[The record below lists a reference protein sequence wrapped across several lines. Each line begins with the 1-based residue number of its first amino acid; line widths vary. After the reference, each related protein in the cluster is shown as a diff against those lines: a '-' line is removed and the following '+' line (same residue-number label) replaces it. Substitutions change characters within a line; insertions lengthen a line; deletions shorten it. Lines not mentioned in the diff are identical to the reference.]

1 MHVQVKAQHS
11 AATQVHKFGGSS
23 LAGAERF
30 AAVADILLQQDRQ
43 QALWVVVSAPGD
55 TTDALLAIITAAE
68 DAAARDAALNALQA
82 ELTALV
88 QQTLAAEAAAMVT
101 GQLLQWLAA
110 VPAALAKQQPND
122 VLAIGERLSAL
133 LLSELLKQRG
143 FNAAA
148 LDARD
153 FLHLKQHQPDWLQSA
168 TLLAELTLPDTV
180 HVVTGYIAR
189 DEKGRSI
196 TLGRNGSDYSATLLG
211 ALVNAAEVTIWTDV
225 KAIYSADPRKVKTA
239 VPYQQVSWQQACQ
252 LAQLGNP
259 VLHARTLSPLTGT
272 ATALRV
278 RSSYQPQHAGCHVV
292 QQGSILQ
299 ESTQQDVAQQGFI
312 TELDNVTLLTLH
324 QDIAVSAA
332 QLALEL
338 QQPVIALPQ
347 QGDNLCW
354 LLPAVCAEQ
363 ALDYLAGLNIHAVW
377 DTQRYYALAWLKA
390 EHSAHTEPA
399 EQLLQQ
405 HGVLHRY
412 ESAQQL
418 IWLLAKPLPAQALEQ
433 LHQYLIQPAPLLQL
447 PVQSIVQPELQIVVA
462 GTGNVGAE
470 FLAMLAAQQQRFVA
484 KLKLNLAGVLNSR
497 RAALKD
503 SITITDWQTALA
515 AGDSWDAEQLSAYVQ
530 ALPAPKVLVD
540 ITPSRDFAQLY
551 PALIAAGCDIIS
563 ANKQG
568 VTLPGAEYRQIKQAL
583 VQHQRQ
589 WLSNTTCGAG
599 IPVQRT
605 LQELLDAGDRIT
617 AISGI
622 FSGTLSWL
630 LCKYDGSK
638 PFSDFVL
645 EAQQAGLTEPD
656 PRDDLSGKDV
666 QRKLLVLARELGIAL
681 ELDDIELQPLLPA
694 GLEQGSWQQFWPQRA
709 QLDNAIAVLFAK
721 AQAEG
726 KVLRYVA
733 SLELA
738 HNKPVAKV
746 ALEAVSAEHALAAIA
761 PCDNVFVIQSAWYD
775 SNPLVLKGP
784 GAGKVVTAGGLH
796 ADLAQLINQF
806 IGPATTP
813 APLT

>member
-1 MHVQVKAQHS
+1 MQVQQKKQQYT
-11 AATQVHKFGGSS
+11 AAQVHKFGGSS
-23 LAGAERF
+23 LANVQRF
-30 AAVADILLQQDRQ
+30 AAVADILQQQNRQ

-55 TTDALLAIITAAE
+55 TTDALLHII
-68 DAAARDAALNALQA
+68 AAADTQVRDVALTTLQT

-88 QQTLAAEAAAMVT
+88 QQTLTANAAAHVT
-101 GQLLQWLAA
+101 EQLRQWLAA
-110 VPAALAKQQPND
+110 IPDALVKQQQND

-133 LLSELLKQRG
+133 LLSELLKLRG

-153 FLHLKQHQPDWLQSA
+153 FLRLKQHQPDWLQS
-168 TLLAELTLPDTV
+168 TELLAELTQPDTV

-189 DEKGRSI
+189 DDKGRSI

-239 VPYQQVSWQQACQ
+239 LPYSQVSWQQACQ

-272 ATALRV
+272 ATALLV
-278 RSSYQPQHAGCHVV
+278 RSSYQPQHAGCRVV
-292 QQGSILQ
+292 QQDNAAQERALQ
-299 ESTQQDVAQQGFI
+299 EKAQPQGFI

-324 QDIAVSAA
+324 QDASISAA

-390 EHSAHTEPA
+390 GSAALTETA

-405 HGVLHRY
+405 QGVLHRY
-412 ESAQQL
+412 ESTQQL
-418 IWLLAKPLPAQALEQ
+418 IWLLANPLSEIALEQ
-433 LHQYLIQPAPLLQL
+433 LHRCLIQPQPVLQ
-447 PVQSIVQPELQIVVA
+447 VVVA

-470 FLAMLAAQQQRFVA
+470 FLTMLGAQQQRFDA
-484 KLKLNLAGVLNSR
+484 KLKLNLAAVLNSR
-497 RAALKD
+497 RALLSD
-503 SITITDWQTALA
+503 SIAVSNWQPVLA
-515 AGDSWDAEQLSAYVQ
+515 VADAWNAEQLTEYLQ

-540 ITPSRDFAQLY
+540 ITPSREFATLY
-551 PALIAAGCDIIS
+551 PAVIAAGCDIIS

-568 VTLPGAEYRQIKQAL
+568 VTLPHSEYQQIKHAL
-583 VQHQRQ
+583 AEHQRQ

-605 LQELLDAGDRIT
+605 LQELLSAGDSIDEV
-617 AISGI
+617 SGI

-630 LCKYDGSK
+630 LCKYDGSL
-638 PFSDFVL
+638 PFSEFVL
-645 EAQQAGLTEPD
+645 QAQQAGLTEPD

-666 QRKLLVLARELGIAL
+666 QRKLLVLARELGVTL
-681 ELDDIELQPLLPA
+681 ELDDIALQPLLPA

-709 QLDNAIAVLFAK
+709 TLDDAMAQVFSTAK
-721 AQAEG
+721 AAG

-733 SLELA
+733 SLKLDQGKVRA
-738 HNKPVAKV
+738 TV
-746 ALEAVSAEHALAAIA
+746 ALQQVSHEHALAAIA
-761 PCDNVFVIQSAWYD
+761 PCDNVFVIRSGWYCD
-775 SNPLVLKGP
+775 NPLVLKGP
-784 GAGKVVTAGGLH
+784 GAGRVVTAGGLH
-796 ADLAQLINQF
+796 ADLAQLIQQL
-806 IGPATTP
+806 IGTATLPAS
-813 APLT
+813 LT

>member
-11 AATQVHKFGGSS
+11 AAAQVHKFGGSS
-23 LAGAERF
+23 LASAERF
-30 AAVADILLQQDRQ
+30 AAVADILLQQNRQ
-43 QALWVVVSAPGD
+43 QALWVVVSAPGG
-55 TTDALLAIITAAE
+55 TTDALLAIIAAAE
-68 DAAARDAALNALQA
+68 NTTARDAALAALQTQ
-82 ELTALV
+82 LSALV
-88 QQTLAAEAAAMVT
+88 TQTLAADAAAAVT

-110 VPAALAKQQPND
+110 VPDALVQQQPND

-133 LLSELLKQRG
+133 LLSEVLKQRG
-143 FNAAA
+143 LNAAA

-153 FLHLKQHQPDWLQSA
+153 FLRLKQHQPDWLQST
-168 TLLAELTLPDTV
+168 TLLAELTQPDTV

-211 ALVNAAEVTIWTDV
+211 ALLSAADVTIWTDV

-239 VPYQQVSWQQACQ
+239 LPYRQVSWQQACQ

-278 RSSYQPQHAGCHVV
+278 RSSYQPEHAGCRVV
-292 QQGSILQ
+292 QQD
-299 ESTQQDVAQQGFI
+299 STQQENAQQKSAEQGFI

-390 EHSAHTEPA
+390 ESSAHTEPA

-405 HGVLHRY
+405 RGVLHRY

-433 LHQYLIQPAPLLQL
+433 LHQYLIQPAPL
-447 PVQSIVQPELQIVVA
+447 VQPMVQPELQIVVA

-470 FLAMLAAQQQRFVA
+470 FLAMLAAQQQRCA
-484 KLKLNLAGVLNSR
+484 TKLKLNLAGVLNSR

-503 SITITDWQTALA
+503 SIAITDWQTALA
-515 AGDSWDAEQLSAYVQ
+515 AGDSWHAEQLSAYLQ

-568 VTLPGAEYRQIKQAL
+568 VTLPGVEYRQIKHAL

-605 LQELLDAGDRIT
+605 LQELLNAGDRIT
-617 AISGI
+617 EVSGI

-681 ELDDIELQPLLPA
+681 ELDDIALQPLLPA
-694 GLEQGSWQQFWPQRA
+694 GLEQGSWQEFWPQRA
-709 QLDNAIAVLFAK
+709 QLDSAIAALFAK

-733 SLELA
+733 SLA
-738 HNKPVAKV
+738 MQHSKPVAKV
-746 ALEAVSAEHALAAIA
+746 ALEAVSPQHALAAIA
-761 PCDNVFVIQSAWYD
+761 PCDNVFAIQSAWYD

-806 IGPATTP
+806 IGPAATP

>member
-1 MHVQVKAQHS
+1 MQVQLKTQQR
-11 AATQVHKFGGSS
+11 AAAQVHKFGGSS
-23 LAGAERF
+23 LANAQRF
-30 AAVADILLQQDRQ
+30 AAVADILQQQNHQ

-55 TTDALLAIITAAE
+55 TTDALLNII
-68 DAAARDAALNALQA
+68 AAADAQARDTALTTLQA

-88 QQTLAAEAAAMVT
+88 QQTLTVGAAARVT
-101 GQLLQWLAA
+101 AQLQQWLAA
-110 VPAALAKQQPND
+110 VPDALEKQQHND
-122 VLAIGERLSAL
+122 VLAMGERLSAL
-133 LLSELLKQRG
+133 LLSEVLKQRG
-143 FNAAA
+143 LNAAA

-153 FLHLKQHQPDWLQSA
+153 FLRLKQHQPDWTRSA
-168 TLLAELTLPDTV
+168 ALLAALTQADTV

-189 DEKGRSI
+189 DDKGRSI

-225 KAIYSADPRKVKTA
+225 KAIYSADPRKVKA
-239 VPYQQVSWQQACQ
+239 ALPYSQVSWQQACQ

-272 ATALRV
+272 ATALLV
-278 RSSYQPQHAGCHVV
+278 RSSYEPQYAGCRVV
-292 QQGSILQ
+292 QQDNTAQQHASQ
-299 ESTQQDVAQQGFI
+299 EQAQQLVAQQGFI

-324 QDIAVSAA
+324 QETSVSAA

-347 QGDNLCW
+347 QGDNVCW
-354 LLPAVCAEQ
+354 LLPAECAEQ

-390 EHSAHTEPA
+390 GSSAQLAQA

-412 ESAQQL
+412 ESTQQL
-418 IWLLAKPLPAQALEQ
+418 IWLLARPLPAPALEQ
-433 LHQYLIQPAPLLQL
+433 LHQYLIQPQHLIQPQPVLQ
-447 PVQSIVQPELQIVVA
+447 VVVA

-470 FLAMLAAQQQRFVA
+470 FLAMLSAQQQRFGA
-484 KLKLNLAGVLNSR
+484 KLKLNLAAVLNSR
-497 RAALKD
+497 RAALTD
-503 SITITDWQTALA
+503 SIAVADWQPALA
-515 AGDSWDAEQLSAYVQ
+515 AGDAWNAEQLAAYLQ

-540 ITPSRDFAQLY
+540 ITPSREFATLY
-551 PALIAAGCDIIS
+551 PAFIAAGCDIIS

-568 VTLPGAEYRQIKQAL
+568 VTLPGAEYQQITQAL
-583 VQHQRQ
+583 AQHQRQ

-605 LQELLDAGDRIT
+605 LQELLSAGDSIDEV
-617 AISGI
+617 SGI

-630 LCKYDGSK
+630 LCQYDGSK
-638 PFSDFVL
+638 PFSEFVL
-645 EAQQAGLTEPD
+645 QAQQAGLTEPD

-666 QRKLLVLARELGIAL
+666 QRKLLVLARELGLAL
-681 ELDDIELQPLLPA
+681 ELDDIVLQPLLPA

-709 QLDNAIAVLFAK
+709 TLDAAMAEVLATAK
-721 AQAEG
+721 AAG

-733 SLELA
+733 SLKLEQGKVCA
-738 HNKPVAKV
+738 TV
-746 ALEAVSAEHALAAIA
+746 ALQQVNAEHALAAIA
-761 PCDNVFVIQSAWYD
+761 PCDNVFVIRSGWYCD
-775 SNPLVLKGP
+775 NPLVLKGP
-784 GAGKVVTAGGLH
+784 GAGRVVTAGGLH
-796 ADLAQLINQF
+796 ADLAQLIHQL
-806 IGPATTP
+806 IG
-813 APLT
+813 